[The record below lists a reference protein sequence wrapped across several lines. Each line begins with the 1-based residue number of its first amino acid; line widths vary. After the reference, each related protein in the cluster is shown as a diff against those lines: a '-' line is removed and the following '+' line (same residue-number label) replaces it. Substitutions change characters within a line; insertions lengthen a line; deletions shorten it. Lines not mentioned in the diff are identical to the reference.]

1 VSLKSVVIAL
11 VAAAPPDAMVTV
23 RWLAEQLAAD
33 GVSEEKP
40 EADAHEREAR
50 VDLTVEQVAARF
62 GRKGT
67 STVRGW
73 LARGELPGAYRL
85 HGREWRIPV
94 EAVEEMQR
102 AQAAK
107 PRAASR
113 GRSTTATTDIGE
125 WRKHVPKT
133 GA

>member
-1 VSLKSVVIAL
+1 
-11 VAAAPPDAMVTV
+11 MVTV

-33 GVSEEKP
+33 RVSE
-40 EADAHEREAR
+40 DAHEREAR

-94 EAVEEMQR
+94 ESVEEMQR

-113 GRSTTATTDIGE
+113 GPSTTATTDIGE